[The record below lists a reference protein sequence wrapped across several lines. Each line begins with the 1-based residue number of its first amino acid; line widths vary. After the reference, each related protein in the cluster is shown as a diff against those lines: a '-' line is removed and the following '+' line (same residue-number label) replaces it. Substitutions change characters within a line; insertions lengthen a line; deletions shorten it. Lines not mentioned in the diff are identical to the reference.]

1 MAVAAQC
8 ANCANDPP
16 QQPQPPPSLGVIL
29 GVLGGCALVA
39 IVVAIVVPVVR
50 TRIRRKGSILS
61 APSLRSYRR
70 VRDADLE
77 QDRAGA
83 DENARGLYLP
93 SRRSSIRHQKMSS
106 GPDARPFLLPLL
118 LDPLKPISALTW
130 SDLRS
135 RTGTSTSSDSL
146 SIPMADDDDPAR
158 TERTASTSTNRAT
171 TSHRSASTRS
181 STRDRQH
188 VRYDELGRPV
198 ISDDAPPTRPA
209 LPSPQRSPTP
219 PGLPS
224 KREHGTA
231 KARRASLPLPITPT
245 SPSDPSQPR
254 VSSGMPLLYAPTP
267 APASTSATAAGATA
281 LSRYPSGRPRTGTQK
296 PGMEPVL
303 EDAAADAYAETRS
316 LQLPS
321 PPASPEQP
329 QPHWRPLP
337 SIPLAPPSSSSSTS
351 RRRPSL
357 TTAQSA
363 PTTATMPH
371 RPRSSTGPAI
381 PLTAAFQTS
390 VLRSST
396 HSSATSSTTRHRYPS
411 IVTSPPPGPS
421 ASASGRTRPSS
432 VSVTMTSGSGS
443 SGYLSPES
451 PEMPR
456 PTDAFRRMSTTD
468 IRHRRT
474 THQHHDQAQ
483 SGGGASAEPPQAFLR
498 STDAARTTQV
508 QPGGFLHGPR
518 AATTTTTTTLSPPGP
533 SFTTPPPHPL
543 SPPALAPTPPRLQT
557 PAHPP
562 VRTHT
567 GSVQLPP
574 PHQGPAL
581 VRRKDSPALRPLPV
595 SALIGGPG
603 GSGVAGMSLGGAG
616 SRSRSN
622 SVRSTRTGPPVQLPP
637 LDPVTPLTLSLK
649 GSSEEGGESGR

>member
-1 MAVAAQC
+1 MAVPAQC
-8 ANCANDPP
+8 TNCANDSFPGSQQQP
-16 QQPQPPPSLGVIL
+16 QQPQPQPPPSIGVVL

-39 IVVAIVVPVVR
+39 IVVAIVVPLVR
-50 TRIRRKGSILS
+50 SRLRRKGSILS

-70 VRDADLE
+70 VRDVDLE
-77 QDRAGA
+77 QHPAGV
-83 DENARGLYLP
+83 DVNPSGLYLP
-93 SRRSSIRHQKMSS
+93 SRRSTIRHQKMHS
-106 GPDARPFLLPLL
+106 GPDAHPFLLPLL

-135 RTGTSTSSDSL
+135 RTRSPSGSSDSL

-158 TERTASTSTNRAT
+158 TERTASF
-171 TSHRSASTRS
+171 TRS

-188 VRYDELGRPV
+188 GVRYDELGRPV

-224 KREHGTA
+224 KREHVTVNV
-231 KARRASLPLPITPT
+231 RRASLPLPITPT

-254 VSSGMPLLYAPTP
+254 VSSGMPLYAPI
-267 APASTSATAAGATA
+267 PASASASATATGASA
-281 LSRYPSGRPRTGTQK
+281 LSRYPSGRPRAGTQK

-337 SIPLAPPSSSSSTS
+337 SVPIAPPSS
-351 RRRPSL
+351 SL

-363 PTTATMPH
+363 PTTMPH
-371 RPRSSTGPAI
+371 RPRSSTGPSI

-390 VLRSST
+390 VLRSAT
-396 HSSATSSTTRHRYPS
+396 QSSATSSATRHRYPS
-411 IVTSPPPGPS
+411 IVTSPPPAPS
-421 ASASGRTRPSS
+421 ASASGRARPSS

-456 PTDAFRRMSTTD
+456 PSDAFRRMSTTD
-468 IRHRRT
+468 IHHRRV
-474 THQHHDQAQ
+474 THHHDQAH
-483 SGGGASAEPPQAFLR
+483 SGDTNTGQPQAILR
-498 STDAARTTQV
+498 SMDAARTTQV
-508 QPGGFLHGPR
+508 QLGGFVHDSR
-518 AATTTTTTTLSPPGP
+518 AATISSPGP

-567 GSVQLPP
+567 GSAQLPP
-574 PHQGPAL
+574 QHQGPPL

-595 SALIGGPG
+595 SAIVGVPG
-603 GSGVAGMSLGGAG
+603 SSGVAGMSLG

-622 SVRSTRTGPPVQLPP
+622 SVRSTRTGMPPPSVQLPP
-637 LDPVTPLTLSLK
+637 LDPVTPLTWSLK
-649 GSSEEGGESGR
+649 SSSEEGEEGGGR